1 MHEEKEK
8 LHKLG
13 ETLIISS
20 LGENFAS
27 SPVLRRRKMKR
38 LSLPKKSNIVTSKI
52 SRFKKRFVSHFWVGD
67 FWPENLGQRG
77 PFKYLNNS
85 IPQLEVGLLDF

>member
-1 MHEEKEK
+1 M
-8 LHKLG
+8 
-13 ETLIISS
+13 
-20 LGENFAS
+20 
-27 SPVLRRRKMKR
+27 
-38 LSLPKKSNIVTSKI
+38 
-52 SRFKKRFVSHFWVGD
+52 GD

>member
-38 LSLPKKSNIVTSKI
+38 LLLPKKSNIVTSKI
-52 SRFKKRFVSHFWVGD
+52 SRFKKRFVSHVVS
-67 FWPENLGQRG
+67 
-77 PFKYLNNS
+77 FK
-85 IPQLEVGLLDF
+85 